1 VMRCDPPSAPA
12 VPEIL
17 LDFEGR
23 SVPARIGE
31 SVAAALT
38 SDGIRCLRITGSGD
52 MRGVFCGMG
61 VCHDCLVEID
71 GQANI
76 RACMTKVSGPH
87 KIRRQPARAP
97 ISRQSRSIDAIEAR
111 DVAIETPD
119 IAVVGGGAGGLWA
132 AAISAEAGANV
143 LLIDER
149 PQLGGQFYKQA
160 AAIYG
165 ADRSDAQFRDGAA
178 LIERVHRAN
187 VRVMEATV
195 WGAFPALQLAAIAS
209 QRSQTIHASRL
220 IVATG
225 AYERV
230 PPIDGWTLPGV
241 MTTGAAQTFLR
252 TYRVVPGRRIL
263 IAGNG
268 PLNFQVARELLR
280 AGAEVVAVAELAP
293 RPRFSHSKALW
304 SMLSASPT
312 LVRNGVL
319 YLADLRR
326 RGVPV
331 LYAHRLAKIIQTPN
345 GLQARLDQ
353 RGGGAFV
360 AGPEFTVDT
369 VLMGYGF
376 FPSNEILRALGASQ
390 TFDRARGHLVTM
402 RDQHCQTSVAGL
414 YGVGDCCG
422 LSGAQAARE
431 EGVIAATAAL
441 RSLGLSLQPAL
452 AAAERTSRV
461 RLQRCLRFQKGL
473 WSLFSPAAVPAL
485 PAPETLICRC
495 EQVSHKQIEEV
506 LAEGAASIGEVK
518 RQTRAGMGRCQGRYC
533 ALQLAALI
541 AERTNTEVS
550 EEALFAP
557 RPPIKPVR
565 ISDLVYV
572 EKSAS

>member
-1 VMRCDPPSAPA
+1 MRCDSPSSPA
-12 VPEIL
+12 IPEIQ

-31 SVAAALT
+31 SIAAALT
-38 SDGIRCLRITGSGD
+38 SAGIQSLRITGNGD

-71 GQANI
+71 GQSNL
-76 RACMTKVSGPH
+76 RACMTKISGPH

-97 ISRQSRSIDAIEAR
+97 LSLQSRSAATIESHELP
-111 DVAIETPD
+111 IETPD
-119 IAVVGGGAGGLWA
+119 IAVVGGGAGGLMA
-132 AAISAEAGANV
+132 AAVGAEAGANV

-165 ADRSDAQFRDGAA
+165 RDNSDAQFREGAA
-178 LIERVHRAN
+178 LIDRVRRAN
-187 VRVMEATV
+187 VRIMEATV
-195 WGAFPALQLAAIAS
+195 WGAFAPLQLAAIAS
-209 QRSQTIHASRL
+209 GMSRTIQPSRL

-225 AYERV
+225 AYERA
-230 PPIDGWTLPGV
+230 PPIDGWTLAGV

-252 TYRVVPGRRIL
+252 TYRVLPGRRIL

-268 PLNFQVARELLR
+268 PLNFQVARELVR

-293 RPRFSHSKALW
+293 RPQFSQSKALW
-304 SMLSASPT
+304 SMLFASPA
-312 LVRNGVL
+312 LVRDGLL
-319 YLADLRR
+319 YVADLRR

-331 LYAHRLAKIIQTPN
+331 LYAHRLAKIVQTPN

-353 RGGGAFV
+353 CGADGV
-360 AGPEFTVDT
+360 VPGPEFTVDA

-390 TFDRARGHLVTM
+390 TFDRAKGQLITV
-402 RDQHCQTSVAGL
+402 RDANCQTNVAGL

-422 LSGAQAARE
+422 LGGAQAARE

-441 RSLGLSLQPAL
+441 RSLGLSLLPPL
-452 AAAERTSRV
+452 AAAERASRA
-461 RLQRCLRFQKGL
+461 RLQRCVQFQKAL
-473 WSLFSPAAVPAL
+473 WSLFTPAAGPAE
-485 PAPETLICRC
+485 PTPETLICRC
-495 EQVSHKQIEEV
+495 EQVSHQRIEEV

-533 ALQLAALI
+533 AVPVAALI
-541 AERTNTEVS
+541 AERIQS
-550 EEALFAP
+550 ELSEDALFAP

-565 ISDLVYV
+565 ISDLVNV
-572 EKSAS
+572 EKPAR